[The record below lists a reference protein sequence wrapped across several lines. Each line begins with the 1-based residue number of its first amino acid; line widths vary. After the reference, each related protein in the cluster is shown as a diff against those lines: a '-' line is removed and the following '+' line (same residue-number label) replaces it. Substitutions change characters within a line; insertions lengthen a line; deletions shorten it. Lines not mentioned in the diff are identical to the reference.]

1 MIVGYNI
8 VKFLEIFN
16 RDLYYLFFD
25 ILLNK

>member
-25 ILLNK
+25 IWLNK